1 MRIVQAVAVLLMAAA
16 LAACGESAPL
26 SSDLGNEGRRAL
38 SCLLDDPRRQVGEG
52 LDAPGRVLDVPV
64 PPLGATSGPCAGNT
78 AFEIGVG
85 RADTTGEIAD
95 TSSPAWVNPQQV
107 MSGLH
112 SRLYARAFALGSPC
126 NGQRVLFVS
135 IDMGLM
141 SAELRNAVL
150 AAVAADPLL
159 APHYDG
165 RNVMLSVTHTHADPG
180 TAGQGFAT
188 AVNGILSAMRQAQ
201 SQLKAQPVAGRL
213 RLASGELLNTNL
225 NRSKPAYA
233 MNAAV
238 ERQAF
243 LNVRNEEVQVNKRM
257 VQVELVD
264 AQGQALGLINW
275 FGVHPTII
283 GPSEP
288 LVSGDMKGF
297 AALTMERLMRGPEA
311 PAAIAGDY
319 VAAFAQADEGDSSPN
334 LRIEEFP
341 HPDPRRGGGVD
352 DYDAHAISGIKHV
365 ARALELREQ
374 ATALT
379 GPVDV
384 HYAEIPISAI
394 TVDDPAVLAQMA
406 HPAELDA
413 VEKRTCD
420 GILGAS
426 FGAGAE
432 DGPGPTVEGLNC
444 NDPDLLNAATGDLN
458 LLINTRLRG
467 FPGGWPAELIPGNL
481 LSAALL
487 CNIALL
493 PPVLGDFG
501 CHAEK
506 PVLLPRGADVL
517 PFQMFRLGNLLLVG
531 MPWEVTTMAA
541 RRLRSLLLDE
551 LAPVGVD
558 TVVIAGL
565 VNDYAHYLT
574 TREEY
579 AAQQYEG
586 ASTLY
591 GPWTLAAVSQES
603 LHMARA
609 LRDGTPM
616 SVAPPVAAVAAE
628 GASPPAVDLPHP
640 AGPVGTITEAPSPVV
655 APGDLARAS
664 LVAGHPR
671 NDLRTGDS
679 YVFVERETADGWVP
693 VAQDRDPELVYTWNP
708 IVPLPV
714 AVPFPVQGPGTA
726 SALWTVPRNTPPGR
740 YRFRF
745 EGRSRPLPLLDATAY
760 TVMTPAFT
768 VAGAV
773 LDCP

>member
-1 MRIVQAVAVLLMAAA
+1 MRRPALLVAA
-16 LAACGESAPL
+16 LLLVACGGESLQNPLAP
-26 SSDLGNEGRRAL
+26 SERSAL
-38 SCLLDDPRRQVGEG
+38 RCLLDDPRRQVGEG
-52 LDAPGRVLDVPV
+52 LDAPGRVLDVPL
-64 PPLGATSGPCAGNT
+64 PPVARADGPCAGNT
-78 AFEIGVG
+78 AFEVGVG

-126 NGQRVLFVS
+126 NGRRVMFVS

-150 AAVAADPLL
+150 AEVAADPLL
-159 APHYDG
+159 SPHYDG

-188 AVNGILSAMRQAQ
+188 AVNGMLSAMRQAQ
-201 SQLKAQPVAGRL
+201 TQLQSQPVAGRL

-233 MNAAV
+233 MNAEA

-243 LNVRNEEVQVNKRM
+243 LNVRDEEVQVNKRM
-257 VQVELVD
+257 LQLELVD
-264 AQGQALGLINW
+264 AAGRALGLINW

-283 GPSEP
+283 GPTEP
-288 LVSGDMKGF
+288 LVSGDMKGY
-297 AALTMERLMRGPEA
+297 AALELERLMRGPDA
-311 PAAIAGDY
+311 PAAIAGDF

-334 LRIEEFP
+334 IRIEEFP

-352 DYDAHAISGIKHV
+352 DYDAHAISGLKHV
-365 ARALELREQ
+365 ARALELRET
-374 ATALT
+374 ATALS
-379 GPVDV
+379 GPVDFR
-384 HYAEIPISAI
+384 YAEVPISAI
-394 TVDDPAVLAQMA
+394 TVDEPAVLAQMA
-406 HPAELDA
+406 HPAALDA
-413 VEKRTCD
+413 ADKRTCT

-458 LLINTRLRG
+458 ILIDTRLRG

-493 PPVLGDFG
+493 PPVLGDYS
-501 CHAEK
+501 CQAEK

-531 MPWEVTTMAA
+531 LPWEVTTMSA
-541 RRLRSLLLDE
+541 RRLRALLLEE

-603 LHMARA
+603 LRMARA
-609 LRDGTPM
+609 LRQGGEPGA
-616 SVAPPVAAVAAE
+616 APPVPVASAPAAP
-628 GASPPAVDLPHP
+628 SPAVDLPHP
-640 AGPVGTITEAPSPVV
+640 AGAPGTVTEQPRSPV
-655 APGDLARAS
+655 APGQSVRATV
-664 LVAGHPR
+664 VAGHPR
-671 NDLRTGDS
+671 QDLRTGDS
-679 YVFVERETADGWVP
+679 YVFVERETASGWQV

-708 IVPLPV
+708 LLAAPV
-714 AVPFPVQGPGTA
+714 AAPFPVLAPGTA
-726 SALWTVPRNTPPGR
+726 SGLWTLPRNTPPGR

-745 EGRSRPLPLLDATAY
+745 EGRSRQAPLLEAAPYTAL
-760 TVMTPAFT
+760 TEAFD
-768 VAGAV
+768 VDGAGG
-773 LDCP
+773 DCR

>member
-1 MRIVQAVAVLLMAAA
+1 MRRPALLIAA
-16 LAACGESAPL
+16 LLLGACGGESLQNPLAP
-26 SSDLGNEGRRAL
+26 SERSAL
-38 SCLLDDPRRQVGEG
+38 RCLLDDPRRQVGEG
-52 LDAPGRVLDVPV
+52 LDAPGRVLDVPL
-64 PPLGATSGPCAGNT
+64 PPVGRADGPCAGNT

-126 NGQRVLFVS
+126 NGRRVMFVS

-150 AAVAADPLL
+150 AEVAADPLL
-159 APHYDG
+159 SPHYDG

-188 AVNGILSAMRQAQ
+188 AVNGMLSAMRQAQ
-201 SQLKAQPVAGRL
+201 TQLQSQPVAGRL
-213 RLASGELLNTNL
+213 HLASGELLNTNL

-233 MNAAV
+233 MNAEA

-243 LNVRNEEVQVNKRM
+243 LNVRDEEVQVNKRM
-257 VQVELVD
+257 LQLELVD
-264 AQGQALGLINW
+264 AAGRALGLINW

-283 GPSEP
+283 GPTEP
-288 LVSGDMKGF
+288 LVSGDMKGY
-297 AALTMERLMRGPEA
+297 AALELERLMRGPDA
-311 PAAIAGDY
+311 PAAIAGDF

-334 LRIEEFP
+334 IRIEEFP

-352 DYDAHAISGIKHV
+352 DYDAHAISGLKHV
-365 ARALELREQ
+365 ARALELRET
-374 ATALT
+374 ATALS
-379 GPVDV
+379 GPVDFR
-384 HYAEIPISAI
+384 YAEVPISAI
-394 TVDDPAVLAQMA
+394 TVEDPAVLAQMA
-406 HPAELDA
+406 HPAALDTA
-413 VEKRTCD
+413 DKRTCT

-458 LLINTRLRG
+458 ILIDTRLRG

-493 PPVLGDFG
+493 PPVLGDYS
-501 CHAEK
+501 CQAEK

-531 MPWEVTTMAA
+531 LPWEVTTMSA
-541 RRLRSLLLDE
+541 RRLRALLLEE

-603 LHMARA
+603 LRMARA
-609 LRDGTPM
+609 LRQGGEPGA
-616 SVAPPVAAVAAE
+616 APPVPAASAPAAP
-628 GASPPAVDLPHP
+628 SPAVDLPHP
-640 AGPVGTITEAPSPVV
+640 AGAPGTVTEQPRSPV
-655 APGDLARAS
+655 APGQLVRATV
-664 LVAGHPR
+664 VAGHPR
-671 NDLRTGDS
+671 QDLRTGDS
-679 YVFVERETADGWVP
+679 YVFVERETASGWQV

-708 IVPLPV
+708 LLAAPV
-714 AVPFPVQGPGTA
+714 AAPFPVLAPGTA
-726 SALWTVPRNTPPGR
+726 SGLWTLPRNTPLGR

-745 EGRSRPLPLLDATAY
+745 EGRSRQAPLLQAAPYTAL
-760 TVMTPAFT
+760 TAVFD
-768 VAGAV
+768 VDGAGG
-773 LDCP
+773 DCR